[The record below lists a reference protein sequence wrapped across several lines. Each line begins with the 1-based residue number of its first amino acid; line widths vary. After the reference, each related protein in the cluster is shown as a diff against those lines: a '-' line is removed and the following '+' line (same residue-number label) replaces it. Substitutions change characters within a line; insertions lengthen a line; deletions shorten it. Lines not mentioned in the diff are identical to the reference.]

1 MAKNKEK
8 KIKEPKIKKEKSP
21 DRGKTVL
28 AVVALILAVAALGGG
43 GYFGWSGWNTA
54 KRAEALAK
62 ENEAF
67 AKANEAINK
76 RLAALEGFAAA
87 EKNRESVVIQMEP
100 HALTATMSDSVYLY
114 RTRFSSVR
122 FESGAQASALV
133 KLRVPVTITIFN
145 TGDQTV
151 TVKGAALYPWETIFE
166 EGFRQEA
173 LAAQQQKGFFGELAQ
188 GERDSF
194 SIAPGESQAIE
205 IQAMLRGVYGHPA
218 LEAEV
223 QRFFMEYFSDPG
235 SETPSLDDDV
245 KIDGGAMNGHVNHLF
260 REALAFYCAQ
270 RCTRFTLTYVV
281 ETGRGNSFSSTCTV
295 PF

>member
-1 MAKNKEK
+1 MAKEK
-8 KIKEPKIKKEKSP
+8 KIKEPKAPKEKSP
-21 DRGKTVL
+21 DRGKTIL
-28 AVVALILAVAALGGG
+28 AVVALILALAALGGG

-87 EKNRESVVIQMEP
+87 EKNRESVVIRMEP
-100 HALTATMSDSVYLY
+100 HALAAAMADSAYLY
-114 RTRFSSVR
+114 RTRFSNLR
-122 FESGAQASALV
+122 FESGAQASAIV

-151 TVKGAALYPWETIFE
+151 TVKDAALYPWETIFE

-173 LAAQQQKGFFGELAQ
+173 LAAQQQKGFFGEPAQ

-194 SIAPGESQAIE
+194 SIAPGESQSIE
-205 IQAMLRGVYGHPA
+205 IAAMLRGVYGHPA
-218 LEAEV
+218 LEAET
-223 QRFFMEYFSDPG
+223 QRFFMDYFGDP
-235 SETPSLDDDV
+235 EKEAPNPDDDV
-245 KIDGGAMNGHVNHLF
+245 KIDGGTMNGRVNHLF

-270 RCTRFTLTYVV
+270 RQTRFTLTYVIQ
-281 ETGRGNSFSSTCTV
+281 TGRGNSFSATCTV